1 MARKRSRTIRD
12 TQFSAARD
20 MFLAAK
26 ESEGLS
32 RRTLEVYGASLAR
45 FGAWLQ
51 SEHIT
56 NLAELTAQDVRRYIL
71 TAQRQGLSAAYVHG
85 LVRPVKTLLRF
96 LHTEGVLQSDVFAT
110 VAMPRLTVPVLP
122 AFTAEHVKRLL
133 VACDD
138 SQEPER
144 DKAIVLVLLDTGLR
158 PGELCAL
165 TVGDVDTHTGV
176 VTVRRGKGGKGRYTY
191 LGARSKRA
199 VLRYLLERG
208 HVADNE
214 PLFPSAATGEH
225 LTPNSLLQLC
235 RRLGR
240 RADVPNS
247 HPHTYRRT
255 MAIACLRA
263 GMDLQR
269 LALILGHSNLATVRR
284 YLAIDSHDLQTAHRE
299 HGPVDAMLKGGKR

>member
-1 MARKRSRTIRD
+1 
-12 TQFSAARD
+12 

-32 RRTLEVYGASLAR
+32 QRTLDVYGSALAR
-45 FGAWLQ
+45 FGSWLQ
-51 SEHIT
+51 SENIT
-56 NLAELTAQDVRRYIL
+56 NLAELTAQDIRRYIL
-71 TAQRQGLSAAYVHG
+71 AAQRQELSAAYVHG

-96 LHTEGVLQSDVFAT
+96 LHTEGVLQSDVFST
-110 VAMPRLTVPVLP
+110 VAMPRLTVPIQP
-122 AFTAEHVKRLL
+122 AFTTEQVKRLL
-133 VACDD
+133 AACDD

-144 DKAIVLVLLDTGLR
+144 DKAIVLVLLDTGVR
-158 PGELCAL
+158 AGELCSL
-165 TVGDVDTHTGV
+165 TVGDVDPHTGV

-208 HVADNE
+208 HVTDDA
-214 PLFPSAATGEH
+214 PMFPSAATGEH

-240 RADVPNS
+240 RADVRNS

-255 MAIACLRA
+255 MAISALRA

-269 LALILGHSNLATVRR
+269 LALILGHSDLQTVRR
-284 YLAIDSHDLQTAHRE
+284 YLAIDGDDLQTAHRQ
-299 HGPVDAMLKGGKR
+299 HGPVDSMLKGGKR